1 MNYTLYIVIY
11 LFNVVE
17 HWFWFSNSVKLSSA
31 MMTLAVLNCN
41 GDDAGDDDDDDDDD
55 RDDEFVVNRGT

>member
-1 MNYTLYIVIY
+1 
-11 LFNVVE
+11 
-17 HWFWFSNSVKLSSA
+17 

-41 GDDAGDDDDDDDDD
+41 GDDYDDDGDDDDDDDDD

>member
-1 MNYTLYIVIY
+1 
-11 LFNVVE
+11 
-17 HWFWFSNSVKLSSA
+17 

-41 GDDAGDDDDDDDDD
+41 GDDYGDDGDDDDDDDDD

>member
-1 MNYTLYIVIY
+1 
-11 LFNVVE
+11 
-17 HWFWFSNSVKLSSA
+17 

-41 GDDAGDDDDDDDDD
+41 GDDAGDDGDDDDDD